1 MEKRGL
7 EPDEV
12 LMFGNNE
19 KEDGL
24 PTKNLGMK
32 AFMVGNFIV
41 EDESL
46 NGEFEH
52 LTFEDAIK
60 KIDSL
65 IG

>member
-1 MEKRGL
+1 MGL

-24 PTKNLGMK
+24 PTKNLGIK
-32 AFMVGNFIV
+32 AFMVGDFIV
-41 EDESL
+41 EDEGL
-46 NGEFEH
+46 RGEFEH
-52 LTFEDAIK
+52 LTFEEAIK